1 MNGILKSLIMQ
12 NPEIINP
19 FKPFI
24 FKLRF
29 DFDWE
34 KLKPICEDLIIGDTS
49 RSTSQ
54 RNFTKPHYHI
64 DEFKTYYEWILP
76 WVNNLANMKMA
87 YDEYPMKYYI
97 TDSYVNV
104 HKNGALASEHN
115 HACNSIVVAA
125 YLNMPNNAGYFQ
137 AKDPLEYHKTNLPI
151 SSENMWST
159 IPTQTNDVLVFPSW
173 LQHRTQPNLSNEDRW
188 VLTTN
193 FSHKF

>member
-1 MNGILKSLIMQ
+1 MHNFFQVI
-12 NPEIINP
+12 EP
-19 FKPFI
+19 FKPYI
-24 FKLRF
+24 FKLNF
-29 DFDWE
+29 EFDWDV
-34 KLKPICEDLIIGDTS
+34 LKPICEDIVVNEGA

-54 RNFTKPHYHI
+54 RNIAKPHYHI
-64 DEFKTYYEWILP
+64 KEFKSYYDWLIP
-76 WVNNLANMKMA
+76 WVSNLANMKMA
-87 YDEYPMKYYI
+87 YDEYPMQYFI

-104 HKNGALASEHN
+104 HRSGAQASEHN

-125 YLNMPNNAGYFQ
+125 YLNMPDNSGYFE

-151 SSENMWST
+151 SSEKIWST
-159 IPTQTNDVLVFPSW
+159 IPTKTNDVLVFPSW

>member
-1 MNGILKSLIMQ
+1 MYHNFFQ
-12 NPEIINP
+12 VVEP
-19 FKPFI
+19 FKPYI
-24 FKLRF
+24 FKLHYEF
-29 DFDWE
+29 NWE
-34 KLKPICEDLIIGDTS
+34 ILKPICEDIIVNQGA

-54 RNFTKPHYHI
+54 LNIAKPHNHI
-64 DEFKTYYEWILP
+64 KEFKRFYDWLKP
-76 WVNNLANMKMA
+76 WVNDLANTKMA
-87 YDEYPMKYYI
+87 FDEYKMDYFI

-104 HKNGALASEHN
+104 HRGGAQASEHN

-125 YLNMPNNAGYFQ
+125 YLNIPENSGYFQ

-151 SSENMWST
+151 SSENIWST
-159 IPTQTNDVLVFPSW
+159 IPTKTNDVLIFPSW